1 MKKVIVSTIV
11 ISLCVFVLFT
21 ENSTTLVVTRVQNFL
36 PILKHQLLV
45 AGGYIVLLYICYL
58 KLRIE
63 KNTARRVIFQLF
75 VLFFAAKVFSTV
87 FELIVDTIALVVYL
101 SYLIIFA
108 YLFYKLVQELYNL
121 FVEIYFELLER
132 IEHRK

>member
-45 AGGYIVLLYICYL
+45 AGGYIVLLYLLYI

-63 KNTARRVIFQLF
+63 KITARRVIFQLF

-87 FELIVDTIALVVYL
+87 YELIVDTIALVIYF

-108 YLFYKLVQELYNL
+108 YLFYKLVLELYNL
-121 FVEIYFELLER
+121 FVEIYFEILER
-132 IEHRK
+132 LEHKN